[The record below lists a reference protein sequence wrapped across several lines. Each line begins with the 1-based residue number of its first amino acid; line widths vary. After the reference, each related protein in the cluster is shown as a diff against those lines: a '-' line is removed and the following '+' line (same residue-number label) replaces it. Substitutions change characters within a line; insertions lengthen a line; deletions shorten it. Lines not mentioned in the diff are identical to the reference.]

1 MSQYRWHGSDGG
13 DYIEVEKIAD
23 ILLNMSL
30 GIDYR
35 DDIEDSDD
43 YDEAVMNLKR
53 EIENLDKTSGL
64 YNVLENIAEDNDNV
78 FQMSR
83 AFR

>member
-1 MSQYRWHGSDGG
+1 M
-13 DYIEVEKIAD
+13 EVKKIAD

-35 DDIEDSDD
+35 DDIEDRDD

>member
-1 MSQYRWHGSDGG
+1 M
-13 DYIEVEKIAD
+13 EVKKIAD

-35 DDIEDSDD
+35 DDIEDRND

-78 FQMSR
+78 FQM
-83 AFR
+83 

>member
-1 MSQYRWHGSDGG
+1 M
-13 DYIEVEKIAD
+13 EVKKIAD

-35 DDIEDSDD
+35 GD

-78 FQMSR
+78 IPDVKSVYVER
-83 AFR
+83 R

>member
-35 DDIEDSDD
+35 DDIEDRDD

>member
-1 MSQYRWHGSDGG
+1 M
-13 DYIEVEKIAD
+13 EVKKIAD

-30 GIDYR
+30 GIGY
-35 DDIEDSDD
+35 SDD

-53 EIENLDKTSGL
+53 EIENLDKTSEL

-78 FQMSR
+78 IPYVKSIYVER
-83 AFR
+83 R

>member
-1 MSQYRWHGSDGG
+1 M
-13 DYIEVEKIAD
+13 EVKKIAD

-35 DDIEDSDD
+35 DDIEDRDD

-83 AFR
+83 SFR

>member
-1 MSQYRWHGSDGG
+1 M
-13 DYIEVEKIAD
+13 EVKKIAY

-35 DDIEDSDD
+35 DDIEDRDD

-78 FQMSR
+78 FQM
-83 AFR
+83 

>member
-1 MSQYRWHGSDGG
+1 M
-13 DYIEVEKIAD
+13 EVKKIAD

-30 GIDYR
+30 GIDY
-35 DDIEDSDD
+35 SDD

-78 FQMSR
+78 IPDVKSVYVER
-83 AFR
+83 R

>member
-1 MSQYRWHGSDGG
+1 MGRWYDGM
-13 DYIEVEKIAD
+13 EVKKIAD

-30 GIDYR
+30 CIDYR

-83 AFR
+83 TFR